1 MNVNTSIY
9 NYHNNAIFKRYYSM
23 KQKIFIV
30 LFLLC
35 SILTGCLSASAYY
48 YPDTY
53 YNSQGENYLQI
64 TKIEHALF
72 NRSFENE
79 SIYARLNRI
88 EQKLFRATN
97 NSANLADR
105 LEAIMTNINPSLLAN
120 IPVENIKSF
129 EKTIFRRTF
138 TSEAP
143 DKRISRLEQ
152 AVFGT
157 LQPGSLED
165 RYEKLQIA
173 MNSLQVPVNT
183 YQNAD
188 NTYSNNRFKDIVQN
202 VLGGIGTITGVTT
215 PVYDPFETYSN
226 AYYPGNCGYNRFYRN
241 NNSIYNSFKNFGTTN
256 NLRILD

>member
-1 MNVNTSIY
+1 MPVMNVNTSIY

-97 NSANLADR
+97 NYFRKR
-105 LEAIMTNINPSLLAN
+105 LIN
-120 IPVENIKSF
+120 
-129 EKTIFRRTF
+129 
-138 TSEAP
+138 
-143 DKRISRLEQ
+143 Q
-152 AVFGT
+152 
-157 LQPGSLED
+157 
-165 RYEKLQIA
+165 KL
-173 MNSLQVPVNT
+173 
-183 YQNAD
+183 
-188 NTYSNNRFKDIVQN
+188 F
-202 VLGGIGTITGVTT
+202 
-215 PVYDPFETYSN
+215 
-226 AYYPGNCGYNRFYRN
+226 NCMN
-241 NNSIYNSFKNFGTTN
+241 NNWSIS
-256 NLRILD
+256 